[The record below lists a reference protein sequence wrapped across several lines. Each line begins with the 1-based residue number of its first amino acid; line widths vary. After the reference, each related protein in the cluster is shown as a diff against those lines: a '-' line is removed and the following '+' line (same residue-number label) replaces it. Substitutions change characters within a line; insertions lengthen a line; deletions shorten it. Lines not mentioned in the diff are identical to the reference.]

1 MLCPECRISAEG
13 GDTCPSCGQRVP
25 EEERFGGQGGHYL
38 RVFLSIGVGLL
49 LVAIGVSS
57 LGVGVP
63 VRLKRAYEQ
72 GSLWPYWMILGAPL
86 AVGFYYWWV
95 LREEEITITDEY
107 IARRS
112 YWGNQR
118 LRWDEIQS
126 FHVHS
131 LGAGLRSL
139 GKTSRLSRY
148 LSRER
153 IEWKLPVLS
162 YDLEG
167 PPEKGD
173 EALLRLEPGTIDD
186 LPWLIALIEEHLGP
200 PEEVSS
206 SELF

>member
-1 MLCPECRISAEG
+1 MLCPDCRISAAG
-13 GDTCPSCGQRVP
+13 GSLCPSCGNRIP

-38 RVFLSIGVGLL
+38 RVFVSIGVGML
-49 LVAIGVSS
+49 LVAIGVTS
-57 LGVGVP
+57 LGIGVP
-63 VRLKRAYEQ
+63 VRLARAYRH
-72 GSLWPYWMILGAPL
+72 GSLWPYGVILGAPS
-86 AVGFYYWWV
+86 VIGIYYWLI
-95 LREEEITITDEY
+95 LREEEITVTDEY

-112 YWGNQR
+112 HWGDQR

-131 LGAGLRSL
+131 LGAGLRNLSDM
-139 GKTSRLSRY
+139 GRFSRY

-153 IEWKLPVLS
+153 VEWKLPVLA

-186 LPWLIALIEEHLGP
+186 LPWLLALIEEHVGP
-200 PEEVSS
+200 PKEAAKA
-206 SELF
+206 ELF